1 MGRNRSRSSKDLER
15 EKPKRAAHDRIL
27 IVCEGSKTEPNY
39 LREIRQ
45 AARISSMDLHVV
57 HSSKGTEPKQVVE
70 SAEEEFLRTKAYERV
85 FAVFDR
91 DDHKTYANALDMAEA
106 RDKKWKND
114 EGVAARFEAIA
125 SVQSFELWLLLHFED
140 IKAFLH
146 RTETLKRVKKHIDG
160 YEKGSKGTYA
170 ATVKHIQTAI
180 DRATALKAKFNRKPG
195 DEAYTD
201 MHDLVKL
208 LRALKKA

>member
-1 MGRNRSRSSKDLER
+1 MGRNRSRSSKDLRR
-15 EKPKRAAHDRIL
+15 EQPKRAAHDRIL

-45 AARISSMDLHVV
+45 AARISSMDLHVL

-70 SAEEEFLRTKAYERV
+70 SAEEEFLRTKAYEKV

-91 DDHKTYANALDMAEA
+91 DDHLTYIPALDMAEA

-114 EGVAARFEAIA
+114 ENVAARFEAIA

-140 IKAFLH
+140 IKAV
-146 RTETLKRVKKHIDG
+146 RRQNIWLKLGRGLAECLARPVVDFMRRACG
-160 YEKGSKGTYA
+160 A
-170 ATVKHIQTAI
+170 ASVDVRWFVA
-180 DRATALKAKFNRKPG
+180 
-195 DEAYTD
+195 
-201 MHDLVKL
+201 
-208 LRALKKA
+208 